1 MPFGITQTPNAHTI
15 VRGERMS
22 KMQRKPYSAWR
33 VFWRTVLIMLAG
45 LALMAI
51 GFFGAMFVTQA
62 LAV

>member
-1 MPFGITQTPNAHTI
+1 
-15 VRGERMS
+15 MS